1 MRVFMCMFVCVCV
14 CAQLLSHVWLFAT
27 PWTVTCQ
34 ASLSMGFSRWEHW
47 GGLEFPTPWD
57 LPNPG
62 IKLASLAS
70 PELAGKFFTTALPGL
85 LWWLRSKNPPANA
98 GDMDR
103 IPGSESSLEKEMAT
117 HSSILAWEIS
127 WTEDLGGLQSTG
139 SQKSQTGLRD

>member
-1 MRVFMCMFVCVCV
+1 MCVFLCVCVCV

-34 ASLSMGFSRWEHW
+34 ASLSMGFSRREHW
-47 GGLEFPTPWD
+47 GGLEFPTPGD

-62 IKLASLAS
+62 IKLGSLAS
-70 PELAGKFFTTALPGL
+70 PELAGRFFTTAVPGL

-98 GDMDR
+98 RDMDW